1 MQLCQTSQRENFLN
15 FVFSSYNL
23 FKQQVN
29 GEGFS
34 IPSAIDLENFK
45 ADIIQEVKLEIAK
58 AKQEII
64 EGESEFDVF

>member
-1 MQLCQTSQRENFLN
+1 M
-15 FVFSSYNL
+15 
-23 FKQQVN
+23 N

-64 EGESEFDVF
+64 ECN